1 MDKHKIGAN
10 KVRLAAALVAAACA
24 MPAVAFGDAVG
35 GKAPALA
42 LRVVDNELQV
52 GTDSTAPYYLQWCTP
67 MGDWANW
74 NEGTRIDPMV
84 PSLWFRGKFE
94 DAQAADPMAWDP
106 PEDATFYSA
115 DPVGVADDDGL
126 AWATI
131 GRLDGAGAIQ
141 AQAAPEPLSFG
152 EDSSPPAYSAE
163 PKKNQA
169 MATPD
174 PGRVRLY
181 WQSRT
186 TRQRVIWHLG
196 DSGARKGGV
205 VVSTSN
211 PSSAWGIAGT
221 GDVDGDG
228 TEDLVWHNSTSGR
241 VVIWFLDPDGVFR
254 SSQQV
259 VDANLATTWR
269 IKGVEDMNGDGV
281 PDLIWHQSTTGR
293 AYVWALNADGERTS
307 GWDVSETYPA
317 TAWQIKGVADMNGD
331 ANPDLLWHHASTGRA
346 HIWFLDDQGKYASGT
361 NVANVNLATAWQIKG
376 VEDMNNDSNPDLIWH
391 HATTGRAHIWFLNAT
406 GNYVS
411 GTNVANVNLATS
423 WKIKGVKDVNEDGN
437 PDLVWHNTS
446 SGRTHTWFLNAT
458 GNYMS
463 GTNATS
469 VNLATSWQVDAV
481 SY

>member
-1 MDKHKIGAN
+1 MDKHRNGAN
-10 KVRLAAALVAAACA
+10 QVRLAAAIVAAACA
-24 MPAVAFGDAVG
+24 LPVAAFGEGAA

-52 GTDSTAPYYLQWCTP
+52 GTDSAAPYYLQWCTP
-67 MGDWANW
+67 MGVWANW
-74 NEGTRIDPMV
+74 NEGTRIDPLV
-84 PSLWFRGKFE
+84 PSLWFRGQFE
-94 DAQAADPMAWDP
+94 DAQAVDPMAWDP
-106 PEDATFYSA
+106 PEDATFYS
-115 DPVGVADDDGL
+115 PGGGGVEGGDGL
-126 AWATI
+126 SWATV
-131 GRLDGAGAIQ
+131 GRLDGEGAIQ

-152 EDSSPPAYSAE
+152 EEASPPAYSAD

-181 WQSRT
+181 WQNRT
-186 TRQRVIWHLG
+186 TRAPVIWHLG
-196 DSGARKGGV
+196 DTGVRKGGV
-205 VVSTSN
+205 AVSTSN

-259 VDANLATTWR
+259 IDVNLSTYWK

-281 PDLIWHQSTTGR
+281 PDLIFHHATMGR
-293 AYVWALNADGERTS
+293 AHIWYLTATGEYAS
-307 GWDVSETYPA
+307 GSD
-317 TAWQIKGVADMNGD
+317 VADVNLSTYWKIMGIRDMNKD
-331 ANPDLLWHHASTGRA
+331 SNPDLIWHHASTGRA
-346 HIWFLDDQGKYASGT
+346 HIWFLDDQGKYVSGT
-361 NVANVNLATAWQIKG
+361 NVANVNLVKAWQIKG
-376 VEDMNNDSNPDLIWH
+376 VEDMNGDANPDLIWH

-423 WKIKGVKDVNEDGN
+423 WKIKGVRDVNEDGN
-437 PDLVWHNTS
+437 PDLVWHNSS

-458 GNYMS
+458 GNYVS

-469 VNLATSWQVDAV
+469 VNLATAWQIDAV